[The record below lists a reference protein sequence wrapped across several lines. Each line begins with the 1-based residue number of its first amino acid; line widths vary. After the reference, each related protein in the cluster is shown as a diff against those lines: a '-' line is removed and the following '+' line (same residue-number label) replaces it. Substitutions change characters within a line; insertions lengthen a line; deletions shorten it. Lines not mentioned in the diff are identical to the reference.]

1 MLQMCLL
8 ASKDVSRQAL
18 LLHNLSEGATG
29 RRKEVEF
36 LCWAPY
42 HLLLLTGKNS
52 VHGELT
58 PMYFM
63 LHCLASPRF
72 HPSMEMAWR
81 GHTCQEQLGPSM
93 YLCRKQMGHGKC
105 WNEPSISIG
114 AEKYILSMWQWFG
127 ECFLSSGK
135 RINIILP
142 LDGKD
147 SNSTILP
154 QGNADSSA
162 LYYSIF
168 PFYKTSNFSIIL
180 MLC

>member
-8 ASKDVSRQAL
+8 ASKGVSRQAL
-18 LLHNLSEGATG
+18 LLHNLSEEATG

-81 GHTCQEQLGPSM
+81 GHTCQEQLVHPCISAENKWVMANVGPNLVS
-93 YLCRKQMGHGKC
+93 LLEQK
-105 WNEPSISIG
+105 NIS
-114 AEKYILSMWQWFG
+114 LV
-127 ECFLSSGK
+127 C
-135 RINIILP
+135 
-142 LDGKD
+142 
-147 SNSTILP
+147 
-154 QGNADSSA
+154 GNDLVNVFFHQARG
-162 LYYSIF
+162 LI
-168 PFYKTSNFSIIL
+168 
-180 MLC
+180 